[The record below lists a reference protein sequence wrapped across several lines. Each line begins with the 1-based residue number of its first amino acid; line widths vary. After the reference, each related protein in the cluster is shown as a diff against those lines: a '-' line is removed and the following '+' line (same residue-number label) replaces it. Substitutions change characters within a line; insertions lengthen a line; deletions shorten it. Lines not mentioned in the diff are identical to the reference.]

1 MFRKLAV
8 MMAMAMVI
16 AIAGIA
22 YNRGI
27 AAADEPV
34 PPPPISEDEL
44 ADFRES
50 VYENGGDGEALLV
63 VGSDGSAAGA
73 ASATASNITVNPW
86 GCRIRAE
93 RPHQAHGN
101 PGRGH
106 IRGKATIICSTLPP
120 AGHVATISQELS
132 RWAGSTHTIMA
143 VNYSV
148 CPSGQGDPDCFS
160 NRLDDGAL
168 MRGYVTTPR
177 HCQIGKRYNWVHI
190 AVATLTVEGVTY
202 SGLDGDN
209 ATIRCR
215 DMRN

>member
-1 MFRKLAV
+1 MLRKLAV
-8 MMAMAMVI
+8 MMALAMVI

-22 YNRGI
+22 YNGGI

-34 PPPPISEDEL
+34 PTPTIPEDEL

-50 VYENGGDGEALLV
+50 VSENGGDGEALLV
-63 VGSDGSAAGA
+63 VDSDGSAAGA
-73 ASATASNITVNPW
+73 TSATASNIGVNPW

-93 RPHQAHGN
+93 RPHQAHYEPN
-101 PGRGH
+101 PGH

-120 AGHVATISQELS
+120 AGHVATIAQELS

-148 CPSGQGDPDCFS
+148 CPSGQGGATCYP
-160 NRLDDGAL
+160 NRLRDRAL

-209 ATIRCR
+209 ARITC
-215 DMRN
+215 DDLSD

>member
-1 MFRKLAV
+1 MTTTIIHYANIEQFYRH
-8 MMAMAMVI
+8 
-16 AIAGIA
+16 
-22 YNRGI
+22 RGGERSGERDFGVWHI
-27 AAADEPV
+27 DDCGLFSPRTNWPLEPET
-34 PPPPISEDEL
+34 I
-44 ADFRES
+44 
-50 VYENGGDGEALLV
+50 
-63 VGSDGSAAGA
+63 
-73 ASATASNITVNPW
+73 
-86 GCRIRAE
+86 RIRVDS
-93 RPHQAHGN
+93 
-101 PGRGH
+101 GRGQNSTL
-106 IRGKATIICSTLPP
+106 RLLSTFWPPVFATLPP

-132 RWAGSTHTIMA
+132 RCAGSTHTIMA

-160 NRLDDGAL
+160 NRLNRGAL

-209 ATIRCR
+209 ARIRCR

>member
-1 MFRKLAV
+1 MFRRLVV
-8 MMAMAMVI
+8 MLVMAMVI
-16 AIAGIA
+16 AMAGVA
-22 YNRGI
+22 YNGGI

-34 PPPPISEDEL
+34 PPPIPEDEL

-50 VYENGGDGEALLV
+50 VSEN
-63 VGSDGSAAGA
+63 GSDGEVMLVVDSDGTAAGA
-73 ASATASNITVNPW
+73 AGATASNITVNPW

-93 RPHQAHGN
+93 RPHQARED
-101 PGRGH
+101 PDPGH
-106 IRGKATIICSTLPP
+106 IRGKATITCRTLPP
-120 AGHVATISQELS
+120 AGHVATVSQELS

-148 CPSGQGDPDCFS
+148 CPSGQGDPDCYP
-160 NRLDDGAL
+160 NRLRKKAL

-177 HCQIGKRYNWVHI
+177 HCQIGRTYNWVQI

-209 ATIRCR
+209 ARIRCE
-215 DMRN
+215 DLSD

>member
-1 MFRKLAV
+1 MVRNLVA
-8 MMAMAMVI
+8 MLAMAIII
-16 AIAGIA
+16 AMAGLA
-22 YNRGI
+22 YDAGS

-34 PPPPISEDEL
+34 PPFNTPEDEL

-50 VYENGGDGEALLV
+50 VYENGGDGEVMLV
-63 VGSDGSAAGA
+63 VDPDGSAAGA

-93 RPHQAHGN
+93 RPHQASGQ
-101 PGRGH
+101 PKRGH
-106 IRGKATIICSTLPP
+106 IRGKATITCRTLPP

-160 NRLDDGAL
+160 NRLRSRAL

-177 HCQIGKRYNWVHI
+177 HCVVGKRYNWVHI

-209 ATIRCR
+209 ATIKCKN
-215 DMRN
+215 MGN